1 MRFDLLIKGG
11 DVVDPGASL
20 QGRMDV
26 AIVRDRVA
34 AVDREIPADAA
45 FRVIDASG
53 LLVTPGLIDLHT
65 HVYAG
70 ATYWGVKPDPVAA
83 RSGATAV
90 ADAGSVGA
98 MTFPAFRDW
107 IVAPSRSRVFSFL
120 NISYIG
126 LAPDTHELA
135 VLKWSDVD
143 LCVRTANA
151 NRDVVRGIKVRMGHT
166 VEPHGLEPMRRALQ
180 AAEQTELPLMT
191 HIGYG
196 PPDVAEVL
204 DLMRPGDLLTHCFT
218 GATMKIVDEQHRPL
232 DATRRALERGMLLDV
247 GHGGGGFAFAT
258 AAGMIAAGYPP
269 DVISTDIHQDSI
281 RGPMFDLP
289 TTLGKFL
296 VLGMSLPDVIERA
309 TARPA
314 KVLGVEGELG
324 TLRPGAY
331 ADVALFRLEDGTFP
345 YYDTRKERRDGTQR
359 LRHVLTVIGGQ
370 EVAPLP
376 EEPPA
381 PWMTVTEFQ
390 QELARQ
396 GLP

>member
-83 RSGATAV
+83 RSGTTAV

-151 NRDVVRGIKVRMGHT
+151 NRDVVRGIKVRMGH
-166 VEPHGLEPMRRALQ
+166 LSLI
-180 AAEQTELPLMT
+180 
-191 HIGYG
+191 HI
-196 PPDVAEVL
+196 
-204 DLMRPGDLLTHCFT
+204 
-218 GATMKIVDEQHRPL
+218 
-232 DATRRALERGMLLDV
+232 
-247 GHGGGGFAFAT
+247 
-258 AAGMIAAGYPP
+258 
-269 DVISTDIHQDSI
+269 
-281 RGPMFDLP
+281 
-289 TTLGKFL
+289 
-296 VLGMSLPDVIERA
+296 
-309 TARPA
+309 
-314 KVLGVEGELG
+314 
-324 TLRPGAY
+324 
-331 ADVALFRLEDGTFP
+331 
-345 YYDTRKERRDGTQR
+345 
-359 LRHVLTVIGGQ
+359 
-370 EVAPLP
+370 
-376 EEPPA
+376 
-381 PWMTVTEFQ
+381 
-390 QELARQ
+390 
-396 GLP
+396 

>member
-1 MRFDLLIKGG
+1 
-11 DVVDPGASL
+11 
-20 QGRMDV
+20 
-26 AIVRDRVA
+26 
-34 AVDREIPADAA
+34 
-45 FRVIDASG
+45 
-53 LLVTPGLIDLHT
+53 
-65 HVYAG
+65 
-70 ATYWGVKPDPVAA
+70 
-83 RSGATAV
+83 
-90 ADAGSVGA
+90 
-98 MTFPAFRDW
+98 
-107 IVAPSRSRVFSFL
+107 
-120 NISYIG
+120 
-126 LAPDTHELA
+126 
-135 VLKWSDVD
+135 
-143 LCVRTANA
+143 
-151 NRDVVRGIKVRMGHT
+151 
-166 VEPHGLEPMRRALQ
+166 
-180 AAEQTELPLMT
+180 
-191 HIGYG
+191 
-196 PPDVAEVL
+196 
-204 DLMRPGDLLTHCFT
+204 
-218 GATMKIVDEQHRPL
+218 
-232 DATRRALERGMLLDV
+232 MLLDV

-314 KVLGVEGELG
+314 NVLGVEGELG